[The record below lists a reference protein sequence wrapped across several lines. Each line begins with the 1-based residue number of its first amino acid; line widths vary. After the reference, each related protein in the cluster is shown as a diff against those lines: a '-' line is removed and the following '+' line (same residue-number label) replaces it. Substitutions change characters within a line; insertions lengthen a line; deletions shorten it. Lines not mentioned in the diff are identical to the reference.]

1 MSRLTATIDAVMAA
15 LAGAAP
21 VVDRVRLRPQAASV
35 NSAVVVRPGEAQA
48 PEVDMHPGLPV
59 SWFQTVEVECY
70 ARVAPGTAPDLAV
83 DPLLSDVYARLT
95 TDPTLGGAV
104 YGVTPVRV
112 TYDFDADGDKTACA
126 TLTLSINQRS
136 LGATL

>member
-1 MSRLTATIDAVMAA
+1 MSRLTATVDAVMAA

-21 VVDRVRLRPQAASV
+21 VVDRVRLRPVAATAA
-35 NSAVVVRPGEAQA
+35 SAVVVRPADAQA
-48 PEVDMHPGLPV
+48 PETDLSMGLPV
-59 SWFQTVEVECY
+59 FWAQQVDVECY
-70 ARVAPGTAPDLAV
+70 ARVAPGTAPDVAV
-83 DPLLSDVYARLT
+83 DALLSDVYTRLT

-104 YGVTPVRV
+104 YGLSPVRV
-112 TYDFDADGDKTACA
+112 AYDFDVDGEKTACA